1 MAPPPL
7 RGASV
12 SADLQNGDGLPQV
25 KISARAARRLAAG
38 VLGVYSNE
46 IESRDDP
53 GAPAFWCGFV
63 RGGQEL
69 ATGYYNRHSLIA
81 GRVVGPAGARDIP
94 GLISERLRRALGRRV
109 GKRPAGEA
117 ARLVFSEGD
126 GLPGVVIDWFPPF
139 AVVQSNTAGMD
150 LVLPLIEKRLPEICS
165 EVLGE
170 RMQGMVLRCDSAVR
184 QLEGVE
190 PFRRIAFGDG
200 AALAAAEVVE
210 AGVRHAADLVSGQ
223 KTGFFLDQRDNRARF
238 GHRVREAA
246 SARVLDLFCY
256 SGAWGLR
263 ALHAGARQ
271 VTFVDQSADA
281 LHLVERGLRLNG
293 FDADRAVLHAGDVF
307 DFLARAPAE
316 AWDAVVTDPPAF
328 AKSRKHLPKALKAYG
343 KLNRL
348 AWRAL
353 KPGGILFACSCSHH
367 LAETDL
373 LDLLAGA
380 VAREGGAAHV
390 IDRGQQAQDHPVLL
404 SMPETAYLKCVG
416 LRKLEPA

>member
-1 MAPPPL
+1 MNGSLA
-7 RGASV
+7 GAV
-12 SADLQNGDGLPQV
+12 GGLPQV
-25 KISARAARRLAAG
+25 EVSARAARRLAAG
-38 VLGVYSNE
+38 VLWVYSNE
-46 IESRDDP
+46 VEGRDDP
-53 GAPAFWCGFV
+53 GSPAFWCRFA

-81 GRVVGPAGARDIP
+81 GRVVGPAGVRDVAR
-94 GLISERLRRALGRRV
+94 LLSERLLRALRRRAGR
-109 GKRPAGEA
+109 RPAGEA
-117 ARLVFSEGD
+117 ARLVFSESD
-126 GLPGVVIDWFPPF
+126 GLPGLVIDWFPPF

-150 LVLPLIEKRLPEICS
+150 LVLPVIEARLPEICG
-165 EVLGE
+165 EVMGE
-170 RMQGMVLRCDSAVR
+170 RLQGMVLRCDSAVR

-190 PFRRIAFGDG
+190 PFRRIAFGDA

-238 GHRVREAA
+238 GDHIREAA

-256 SGAWGLR
+256 SGGWGLR
-263 ALHAGARQ
+263 ALREGARQ
-271 VTFVDQSADA
+271 VTFVDQSDDA
-281 LHLVERGLRLNG
+281 LRLVERGLHLNG
-293 FDADRAVLHAGDVF
+293 FAADRGVLHTGDVF

-353 KPGGILFACSCSHH
+353 KPGGMLFACSCSHH
-367 LAETDL
+367 LGETDL
-373 LDLLAGA
+373 LDVLAGA

-390 IDRGQQAQDHPVLL
+390 IVRGQQAQDHPVLL

-416 LRKLEPA
+416 LRKLGPA